1 MRKSLLLSFMLL
13 VTAFAFAQDPATF
26 EDVQLN
32 SNGIWQGGSGNN
44 VMSSGGWRFT
54 NYYMPEYSFWG
65 GFTASNHTD
74 LNQSGLDAQYTAV
87 TGCGYDGSAQYAVA
101 YTYGAQTDV
110 YAADGQMH
118 TVTGCY
124 VTNNLWAY
132 QDMLQGGYGATPFG
146 GTSGNDPDWFKLTAT
161 GKNASGQTIGT
172 LDFYLAD
179 YRFAN
184 NEEDYILNTWEWFDL
199 SPLGQVATISFSLS
213 SSKNDYGGMV
223 TPAYFCM
230 DNFNGGGAA
239 PDLPPYIVN
248 PIQDVVFN
256 QYPQTI
262 QVNLNGVATDPDDPD
277 ESITY
282 SIVNNSNP
290 SALTATMSGK
300 ILVMTRQNANQATAN
315 LTMRATSDGQ
325 SVDFTVH
332 VVINAVVDN
341 PPYIVNPVQDVVFDD
356 YPQTIQVN
364 LNGVATDPDD
374 PDESIVYSIVNNS
387 NPSALNAT
395 MSGKVLVM
403 TRQNANQATA
413 NITMRA
419 TSDGQF
425 VDFTV
430 HVIINAVVS
439 QLLGVYTI
447 NADASQ
453 NPDFTSFSEA
463 VSALSAGIAGEVIFE
478 VAPGTYVE
486 YVTLNAVTGASISNR
501 VIFRGMGSDNQQ
513 VVVTS
518 NAGYTQNSTLTLDGT
533 DYVTFENMTLS
544 STSEQNAV
552 VVTLRGGL
560 TNDRFEGVRFVGCY
574 SEATNTDN
582 DKNLV
587 YRVSG
592 GWMDTDN
599 AFVNCEFVNGFIG
612 LYYQGTDMTQYNDGL
627 LVQDCSFTNQCSKSI
642 YTTFT
647 DHVTLKRNTIE
658 NTNDTHTDYNAI
670 DMFRCRYG
678 CLIENNVMTV
688 NHPDKY
694 ATVMKLRPCTGSAA
708 EPIIVRNNIVDFQGA
723 ASSWC
728 YSLDNADSDYIYFVH
743 NTGKCSGSGA
753 SGNLM
758 VQKEWSNLYVY
769 NNLFVN
775 ETDGYVFRFNNDSET
790 RYCDYNRVSFRG
802 DNVGIFAGTDCAT
815 LADWTATSGFD
826 AHTTTCTPQFAGNGD
841 FHLTS
846 PEGLTV
852 AHPLDYASTDID
864 GEERPNTPC
873 AGADEYNDATY
884 SVGESTAD
892 GCLSVYPNPSQGL
905 VTITVDDTLGYDY
918 QVFDFT
924 GKAVLNGKVIDS
936 AIILDLNGFSKGIY
950 YISVTTKTHRLT
962 QKVIVQ

>member
-1 MRKSLLLSFMLL
+1 MRKLLLLPLTLFLAM
-13 VTAFAFAQDPATF
+13 FAMAQEPATF
-26 EDVQLN
+26 EDVQLGG
-32 SNGIWQGGSGNN
+32 SGIWQPPIGANE
-44 VMSSGGWRFT
+44 MSSGGWLFT
-54 NYYMPEYSFWG
+54 NNTQNGYWG
-65 GFTASNHTD
+65 GFTASNRTD
-74 LNQSGLDAQYTAV
+74 LNQSGLDAQYTAAA
-87 TGCGYDGSAQYAVA
+87 GCGYDGSSQYAVA
-101 YTYGAQTDV
+101 YTMGVQTDV
-110 YAADGQMH
+110 HATDGQLH

-132 QDMLQGGYGATPFG
+132 QDMLQGGYGEPPYG
-146 GTSGNDPDWFKLTAT
+146 GITGNDPDWFKVTAT
-161 GKNASGQTIGT
+161 GKNASGQTVGT

-179 YRFAN
+179 FRFAN

-199 SPLGQVATISFSLS
+199 SPLGNVATISFSLS
-213 SSKNDYGGMV
+213 SSRGSGYNMI

-239 PDLPPYIVN
+239 PDQPPHIAN
-248 PIQDVVFN
+248 PVQDVVFN

-277 ESITY
+277 ENITY
-282 SIVNNSNP
+282 SIVSNSNP
-290 SALTATMSGK
+290 GALNATMNGK

-332 VVINAVVDN
+332 VIINEVVDN
-341 PPYIVNPVQDVVFDD
+341 PPYIVNPVQDVVFDE

-364 LNGVATDPDD
+364 LNSVATDPDD
-374 PDESIVYSIVNNS
+374 PDENITYSIVSNS
-387 NPSALNAT
+387 NPNALNAT
-395 MSGKVLVM
+395 MNGKILVM
-403 TRQNANQATA
+403 TRQNANQATVDL
-413 NITMRA
+413 TMRA
-419 TSDGQF
+419 TSDGQH

-430 HVIINAVVS
+430 HVIINAVVAPMS
-439 QLLGVYTI
+439 GIYTI
-447 NADASQ
+447 NANAAQ
-453 NPDFTSFSEA
+453 NPDFTSFNEA
-463 VSALSAGIAGEVIFE
+463 VSALSIGIVGEVVFE
-478 VAPGTYVE
+478 VAPGSYDE
-486 YVTLNAVTGASISNR
+486 FVTLNTITGANASNR
-501 VIFRGMGSDNQQ
+501 VIFRGMGSNNQQ
-513 VVVTS
+513 VVLTS
-518 NAGYTQNSTLTLDGT
+518 NAGYTQNSTLTLDGS
-533 DYVTFENMTLS
+533 DYVTFENMTLE
-544 STSEQNAV
+544 STSENNAV

-560 TNDRFEGVRFVGCY
+560 SNDRFENVRFMGCY
-574 SEATNTDN
+574 SEASNTDN

-599 AFVNCEFVNGFIG
+599 AFVGCEFVNGFIG
-612 LYYQGTDMTQYNDGL
+612 LYYQGTDMTQFNDGL

-647 DHVTLKRNTIE
+647 DHVTLSGNTIE

-678 CLIENNVMTV
+678 CLVENNVMTV
-688 NHPDKY
+688 NHPNKY
-694 ATVMKLRPCTGSAA
+694 ATVVKLRPCTGSDT

-728 YSLDNADSDYIYFVH
+728 YSFDNADSDYIYFVH
-743 NTGKCSGSGA
+743 NTGRCSGSGV

-775 ETDGYVFRFNNDSET
+775 ETDGYVFRFNNESEA

-802 DNVGIFAGTDCAT
+802 ENVGIFAGTDCAT
-815 LADWTATSGFD
+815 LADWTAASGFD
-826 AHTTTCTPQFAGNGD
+826 AHTATCTPQFAGNGD
-841 FHLTS
+841 LHLTS

-852 AHPLDYASTDID
+852 ANPLDYATTDID

-873 AGADEYNDATY
+873 AGADEYNDAIY
-884 SVGESTAD
+884 SIGESTNN
-892 GCLSVYPNPSQGL
+892 GCLSVYPNPTQGM
-905 VTITVDDTLGYDY
+905 VTITVNDAHGFGY

-924 GKAVLNGKVIDS
+924 GKSVLKGKAQDNATS
-936 AIILDLNGFSKGIY
+936 FDLSGLSKGVY
-950 YISVTTKTHRLT
+950 FISVVTENKHLT
-962 QKVIVQ
+962 QKVVVY